1 MNFTFADQARA
12 FERSAARGIAYEAA
26 DKLQDMQR
34 ALTDTVSGLRQVY
47 ECTGSQ
53 PWIEDALAKL
63 IDAATE
69 TQAACHR
76 DMSVLLMSPLV
87 LDLSEAH
94 ALLQEVEK

>member
-1 MNFTFADQARA
+1 MNCTDQARA
-12 FERSAARGIAYEAA
+12 FERSAARGLAYEAE

-53 PWIEDALAKL
+53 PWLEDALAKL

-76 DMSVLLMSPLV
+76 DMSALLWRLPT
-87 LDLSEAH
+87 LDLSEAY
-94 ALLQEVEK
+94 ALLREIEG